1 MAPGDTGGTHLPY
14 STSQMRTVLSSLA
27 EAKNEPSAPQLTS
40 FTPRV
45 CPTNWRRHLPFTAS
59 HSSSVW
65 SEEVDSKNREQGENL
80 GNCYKSRA
88 WPGKA
93 ADV

>member
-1 MAPGDTGGTHLPY
+1 
-14 STSQMRTVLSSLA
+14 MRTVVSSLA

-65 SEEVDSKNREQGENL
+65 SEDVESKYREQGENL
-80 GNCYKSRA
+80 TKSREFSE
-88 WPGKA
+88 WYWRDKNI
-93 ADV
+93 